1 VSSDR
6 ASLDDFSKRRGR
18 RPRVLH
24 VGNIGNN
31 AYLNARF
38 LRQAGVECH
47 VIAADYYDRLAT
59 PEWEGHGRPPWFV
72 QGPLAL
78 SAAYLSALADGDR
91 STERR
96 LRLRLRASRSIP
108 PNVRLLV
115 RRARFRAAAI
125 RHASPG
131 RAAIDSPT
139 VGSPQEETD
148 LAPYLAALPTWT
160 SLFGRYDIV
169 QAYATDPIW
178 PYASGQQPY
187 VAYEHGTLRE
197 FTSDRDAL
205 SRLTTRAYRGSA
217 HTFVTN
223 GDCLPHARR
232 IGIPSFSAMIHP
244 IDVAAHREDGSA
256 RSTRLRRELNA
267 DTLLFCPMRH
277 DWTVKGTDVHIRALP
292 KLLSLLPG
300 RTVLALCDWGVDVAK
315 SRRLVDELGCGSN
328 VAWLPLMPRRDLIAA
343 FKAADVVLDQMT
355 LPHFDATV
363 PQALAAGVPV
373 IMSYRSESTEWIVDE
388 PAPILSAFD
397 VDEVIDAVEVALEP
411 TWRAD
416 FAERARSWIDREHH
430 PRRLVAE
437 HLRVYRDVLE
447 ATGGMGSSPSRQR
460 DAP

>member
-1 VSSDR
+1 MSSDR
-6 ASLDDFSKRRGR
+6 AWLDRFFERRGR
-18 RPRVLH
+18 PLRVLH
-24 VGNIGNN
+24 LGNIGNN
-31 AYLNARF
+31 AYLNAQF

-47 VIAADYYDRLAT
+47 VLAADYYDRLAA
-59 PEWEGHGRPPWFV
+59 PEWEGHDRPPWFV

-78 SAAYLSALADGDR
+78 SASYLSALVDGDA
-91 STERR
+91 TAQRR

-108 PNVRLLV
+108 SNVRFLV
-115 RRARFRAAAI
+115 RRARFRAVAAKQ
-125 RHASPG
+125 ASLG
-131 RAAIDSPT
+131 RAEAAAAP
-139 VGSPQEETD
+139 VGSTQEETD
-148 LAPYLAALPTWT
+148 LVPYLQTLPIWK

-178 PYASGQQPY
+178 PYASGKRPY
-187 VAYEHGTLRE
+187 IAYEHGTLRE

-205 SRLTTRAYRGSA
+205 SRLTTRAYRESA

-232 IGIPSFSAMIHP
+232 IGIPRFSAMIHP
-244 IDVAAHREDGSA
+244 LDVAAHREDMSL
-256 RSTRLRRELNA
+256 RSERLRRELGA

-300 RTVLALCDWGVDVAK
+300 RTVLALCEWGVDVAK
-315 SRRLVDELGCGSN
+315 SKLLIDELGCHRS
-328 VAWLPLMPRRDLIAA
+328 VAWLPLMPRRELIAA

-373 IMSYRSESTEWIVDE
+373 VMSYRPESTEWIVDE

-397 VDEVIDAVEVALEP
+397 ADEVVEAVKVALESS
-411 TWRAD
+411 WRTD
-416 FAERARSWIDREHH
+416 FAERARGWIDREHH

-437 HLRVYRDVLE
+437 HLRVYGDVLDE
-447 ATGGMGSSPSRQR
+447 MGP
-460 DAP
+460 P